1 MWVIQK
7 QQYKEGDEMSEGA
20 GEMLNNNG
28 SGGDDGGKPGAGG
41 DAGQPTAEQLAAELA
56 SLRAALKAA
65 NAESATRRKRLEEL
79 ESAEEERKAAQLSEV
94 EKARK
99 AQADAEARARATEE
113 RLRTAAIRNAVVLA
127 ASKANF
133 YDPEDAFRLADLA
146 AVQVADDGAVTGVDG
161 ALKELVK
168 AKPHLVKAASGGGD
182 INATAAG
189 RQTRPS
195 ADEVLRQKRAS
206 GAYTP
211 I

>member
-1 MWVIQK
+1 
-7 QQYKEGDEMSEGA
+7 MSEQNSGVTPGA
-20 GEMLNNNG
+20 GG
-28 SGGDDGGKPGAGG
+28 QDGGTPGAGG
-41 DAGQPTAEQLAAELA
+41 DGQPTAEQLAAELA
-56 SLRAALKAA
+56 SLRAALRAA
-65 NAESATRRKRLEEL
+65 NAESMTRRKKLDEL
-79 ESAEEERKAAQLSEV
+79 EAAEEERKAAQLSEV

-99 AQADAEARARATEE
+99 AQADAEAKALATEE

-146 AVQVADDGAVTGVDG
+146 EVQVAEDGTVTGVDN
-161 ALKELVK
+161 ALKTLTK
-168 AKPHLVKAASGGGD
+168 AKPHLVKVTSGGGE
-182 INATAAG
+182 INSTAAG

-195 ADEVLRQKRAS
+195 ADELVRQKRAS

>member
-1 MWVIQK
+1 
-7 QQYKEGDEMSEGA
+7 MSEQ
-20 GEMLNNNG
+20 N
-28 SGGDDGGKPGAGG
+28 SGVTPGAGG
-41 DAGQPTAEQLAAELA
+41 QDGGTPGAGGEGQPTAEQLAAELA

-65 NAESATRRKRLEEL
+65 NAESMTRRKKLDEL
-79 ESAEEERKAAQLSEV
+79 EAAEEERKAAQLSEV

-99 AQADAEARARATEE
+99 AQADAEAKAMATEE

-146 AVQVADDGAVTGVDG
+146 EVQVADDGTVTGVDN
-161 ALKELVK
+161 ALKTLTK
-168 AKPHLVKAASGGGD
+168 AKPHLVKTTSSGGGE
-182 INATAAG
+182 INSTAAG

-195 ADEVLRQKRAS
+195 SDELVQRKRAS
-206 GAYTP
+206 GSYTP